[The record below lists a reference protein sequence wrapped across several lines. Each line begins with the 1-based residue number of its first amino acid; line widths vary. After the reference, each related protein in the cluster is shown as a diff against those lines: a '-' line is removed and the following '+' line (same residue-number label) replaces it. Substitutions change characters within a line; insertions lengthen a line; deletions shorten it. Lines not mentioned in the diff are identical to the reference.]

1 MAMIGLVFFSF
12 LISAAIHE
20 FGHGYVMRKKGIPL
34 KEAGLGFSIKGLPSY
49 KKKIFGLPITL
60 NLLLLGAYVEP
71 TRNGEKRISKLS
83 IRNQAHIDGAGVLGN
98 IIFGLILLLI
108 AVLFFSSSKM
118 LLLKTLCIIIP
129 AVALW
134 YWQEV
139 FCLYILPILGVLM
152 AWLLAFNFAT
162 GTESLVGPI
171 GIAASAKSYG
181 ISNLKEVFIFAASCS
196 LGIGLFNALPI
207 PPLDGGRI
215 AKLIVKQSSFKKAWP
230 VYSLMG
236 TLFLIGLTIWVLLKD
251 IYHLFR

>member
-1 MAMIGLVFFSF
+1 MAVGLILFLL
-12 LISAAIHE
+12 LISVAIHE

-34 KEAGLGFSIKGLPSY
+34 KEVGLGLPISRLPSY
-49 KKKIFGLPITL
+49 KKKIFGLPITF

-83 IRNQAHIDGAGVLGN
+83 IRDQAHIAGAGVLGN

-108 AVLFFSSSKM
+108 VALFLSSKIM
-118 LLLKTLCIIIP
+118 LIKTLCIIIP

-152 AWLLAFNFAT
+152 AWLLAFHFAT
-162 GTESLVGPI
+162 STESLVGPI
-171 GIAASAKSYG
+171 GMAASAKSYG
-181 ISNLKEVFIFAASCS
+181 INNLKEVFIFAASCS
-196 LGIGLFNALPI
+196 LGIGLFNSLPI

-215 AKLIVKQSSFKKAWP
+215 AKLIIKQSSFKKAWS